1 MLSKGRIMLVEDE
14 PLVAMVAADALRDLG
29 FGVEEVTTVQAARAQ
44 AKTNIANLTGV
55 IIDIGLPDGKGDELA
70 VELKKLRPDLPV
82 IIATGH
88 GNKTINGP
96 LKKAPRLTLL
106 TKPYDSDA
114 LWKSL
119 ADVGLS

>member
-1 MLSKGRIMLVEDE
+1 MSSKGRILLVEDE

-29 FGVEEVTTVQAARAQ
+29 FGVEEVTTAQAARAQ
-44 AKTNIANLTGV
+44 AKMNISNLTGV

-70 VELKKLRPDLPV
+70 AEFKKLRPDLPV

-88 GNKTINGP
+88 GDKTINGL

-119 ADVGLS
+119 VDVGLN